1 MVARFWWVEI
11 LMPVLLDLMIP
22 FVLKDLFWVVW
33 VFVGSARSGRVG
45 GGVELVVVLLM
56 SAEGSSWIDFSLSE

>member
-1 MVARFWWVEI
+1 
-11 LMPVLLDLMIP
+11 MPVLLDLMIP